1 MRQSTSF
8 NSKLSVKRQTKLGST
23 QHARRTVHSAARE
36 GVTDATRADLH
47 ELLTAALRSEQL
59 TSSESLDLPDRT
71 RNDLG
76 DSDRTRNDLGSY
88 S

>member
-8 NSKLSVKRQTKLGST
+8 NSKLSEKADEAGQYSACSPHGSFC
-23 QHARRTVHSAARE
+23 RT
-36 GVTDATRADLH
+36 GVADATRADLH